1 MLFIKRHKILTILF
15 VTCIFLIIKNSSIPY
30 FFTPSSF
37 MIFIFGKPQGTL
49 YSSIAEIIDIFTS
62 AYVTSLLFF
71 YMVDFLPAIRQEKKA
86 NDIIAPKL
94 VNLYLYIS
102 EFLSRIEYS
111 AKQESLL
118 TGNPDDMDKLN
129 IQNKTILCKQKIFIN
144 EQENSAIIFLYNI
157 LEDSNK
163 YKTLILNTCNEISCS
178 PNFSYCDAQII
189 HIISEIQLSTLWQ
202 ILPKQNDSFLKI
214 DFSERSYI
222 GLGKGYQQ
230 LVLCHKKLAK
240 FVEKRFSYEII
251 DTTYEERE
259 KWEKG
264 NVEFLNNI
272 RTTV

>member
-1 MLFIKRHKILTILF
+1 M
-15 VTCIFLIIKNSSIPY
+15 
-30 FFTPSSF
+30 
-37 MIFIFGKPQGTL
+37 
-49 YSSIAEIIDIFTS
+49 D
-62 AYVTSLLFF
+62 
-71 YMVDFLPAIRQEKKA
+71 
-86 NDIIAPKL
+86 
-94 VNLYLYIS
+94 LYLYIS

-144 EQENSAIIFLYNI
+144 EQENSAIIFPYNI

-189 HIISEIQLSTLWQ
+189 HIISEIQLSTLWH

-240 FVEKRFSYEII
+240 FVEERFSYEIN